1 MIISDAQYYILEQN
15 VNRKKSMLQDKK
27 GELYTSAYVSEG
39 VDISEYDFLANE
51 GNNPYIICFYVIC
64 QLQYFLNDQ
73 P

>member
-1 MIISDAQYYILEQN
+1 MLSIIFQN
-15 VNRKKSMLQDKK
+15 KMLTEKKPMLQDNKE
-27 GELYTSAYVSEG
+27 ELYTSAYVSEG